1 MWLRPALKL
10 IALLSV
16 FSACSP
22 RDRQAVDKLNS
33 LSYAYHYRNL
43 DSTDIYAQQAFD
55 ASPDYADGRAEA
67 LNNLAFVDIMRMD
80 YTKAKEHLDAIP
92 STTDNQIELLVCNV
106 QQMRLCQRMSENRNF
121 YDYRGKAQTAR
132 NRIAEEQS
140 QLTERQLQRLAYAE
154 SELAIVTSTYYYY
167 IGLERQSVQSLRTID
182 DTAIKRDTAQYLNY
196 LYNLGAG
203 GMITAS
209 TQYGVKQQEFGLLV
223 HCYQLARESHM
234 PYFEANSL
242 EALAELLTDSVTR
255 RQLTTDNPPAIK
267 LINTGD
273 TPDRLLPRA
282 LADSALDLFQ
292 RYGDTYQIAGAFRTL
307 ASCYRAEEDIPLTL
321 DNLKLALSD
330 SAIFQAPDLIASI
343 YEQLSVAYAAVDS
356 MPISTDYRQ
365 RYLGLQQETRQDRSR
380 EARAQQL
387 DTTVT
392 QLNKLLIAVVVAI
405 LLLVALLAFFYYL
418 NRRTQKR
425 NNHIDELMQPLRDWE
440 RENRRQMEALS
451 EKKEELSERQALAQ
465 LHIENNERRHLEQR
479 AKISLVNSITPFID
493 RMLYEVHK
501 ASSHEGLNK
510 EYVCELTDKINE
522 QNDVL
527 THWIQLR
534 KGELSLHIETF
545 ALQQLFDIIG
555 KSKMGFLL
563 KGITLNI
570 RPTEARVKADKVLT
584 LFMLN
589 TLADNARKF
598 TPEGGLVTIDA
609 KETAD
614 YVEIAVSDTG
624 VGIDAEQL
632 PHIFDHS
639 VTGGHGFGLMNCKG
653 IIEKYRKIS
662 QIFSV
667 CQLSAESRIGQG
679 SRFFFRLPKGIV
691 RLLVLLVSMLSFSQ
705 QPAVAQIDDDLKLE
719 ALTKAGIY
727 ADYAS
732 QVNEQSHYEQTLLY
746 ADTCRQWLNRY
757 YLLCEPGG
765 SDTLRLVG
773 NMTTQPAELTWYY
786 AGLDTHYDQ
795 ILAMRNSTA
804 IAALALHQWNVYSY
818 NNRIYTLLYKEIS
831 ADDSLDEYCRKMQKS
846 QSNKQIAIIVLV
858 VLLISILPVFYLL
871 FVRHRLYYRFCV
883 ERINTINGILLSEA
897 SDEEKRNQIAPLLS
911 ERFPEQLQQVV
922 SQIQQ
927 SLSQSVTVRQNEE
940 EQIELA
946 EDELQRAEMEE
957 GNLHVSNAVLDNCLS
972 TLKHETMYYPSRIR
986 QLVDTEDIDSLK
998 EVTSYYRE
1006 LYGILSEQA
1015 MRQIEHV
1022 KLHLKPLRYNIL
1034 GDKTLIDYLFEI
1046 LRKQGGGQPLAIEA
1060 RPKDQRYVELRVPMP
1075 ALELSE
1081 QQAAQLFLP
1090 STENIPY
1097 LLCRQIV
1104 RDHGEATNRRG
1115 CGIWAELIDKQTTI
1129 IIILPIC
1136 RTSKSSS

>member
-1 MWLRPALKL
+1 MWLRLALKL
-10 IALLSV
+10 TVLLSI

-22 RDRQAVDKLNS
+22 HDRQAVDKLNS

-43 DSTDIYAQQAFD
+43 DSTDVYAQQAFD
-55 ASPDYADGRAEA
+55 GSANYADGRAEA

-80 YTKAKEHLDAIP
+80 YAKAKARLDAIP
-92 STTDNQIELLVCNV
+92 ATTDNQIELLVCYV

-167 IGLERQSVQSLRTID
+167 IGLERLSAQAIHSID
-182 DTAIKRDTAQYLNY
+182 NNTIKRDTAQYLNY

-203 GMITAS
+203 GMIAAA
-209 TQYGVKQQEFGLLV
+209 TQDEVKQQEFGLLV
-223 HCYQLARESHM
+223 HCYQLARESRM

-242 EALAELLTDSVTR
+242 EALAELLTDSATR
-255 RQLTTDNPPAIK
+255 QRLTADNPPAIK
-267 LINTGD
+267 LVNASE

-282 LADSALDLFQ
+282 LADKALALFQ
-292 RYGDTYQIAGAFRTL
+292 RYGDTYQIAGAYRTL
-307 ASCYRAEEDIPLTL
+307 ASCCRAEEDFVQTL
-321 DNLKLALSD
+321 DNLKQSLSD

-343 YEQLSVAYAAVDS
+343 YEQLSVVYAAVDS
-356 MPISTDYRQ
+356 MPVSTDYRQ

-405 LLLVALLAFFYYL
+405 VLLVALLALFYSL
-418 NRRTQKR
+418 NRRTQKH
-425 NNHIDELMQPLRDWE
+425 NHIDELMQPLRDWE
-440 RENRRQMEALS
+440 SDNQRQMDALS
-451 EKKEELSERQALAQ
+451 EQKEELSERLALAQ
-465 LHIENNERRHLEQR
+465 LHIENNERRNLEQR

-501 ASSHEGLNK
+501 ASNHERLNK
-510 EYVCELTDKINE
+510 EYVCELTDEINE

-555 KSKMGFLL
+555 KSKMGFQL
-563 KGITLNI
+563 KGIKLNI
-570 RPTEARVKADKVLT
+570 EPTEARVKADKVLT

-598 TPEGGLVTIDA
+598 TPAGGQVDIAAT
-609 KETAD
+609 ETSD

-667 CQLSAESRIGQG
+667 CQLSAESRVGQG

-705 QPAVAQIDDDLKLE
+705 QPAVAQTGDDLKLE

-732 QVNEQSHYEQTLLY
+732 QANEQSRYEQTLLY

-757 YLLCEPGG
+757 YLLCEPSGT
-765 SDTLRLVG
+765 DTLRLVG

-795 ILAMRNSTA
+795 ILGMRNSTA

-818 NNRIYTLLYKEIS
+818 NNRIYTLLYKEMS

-871 FVRHRLYYRFCV
+871 FVRQRLYYRFCV

-927 SLSQSVTVRQNEE
+927 SLSQSVSVRQSEE

-986 QLVDTEDIDSLK
+986 QLVDTEDVESLK

-1006 LYGILSEQA
+1006 LYGILSQQA

-1022 KLHLKPLRYNIL
+1022 KLHLKPLHYDIL

-1046 LRKQGGGQPLAIEA
+1046 LRKQGGGQPLTVEA

-1075 ALELSE
+1075 ALKLSE

-1115 CGIWAELIDKQTTI
+1115 CGIWAELIDQQTTI

-1136 RTSKSSS
+1136 RTSKSSL